1 MDNGTGQFRGV
12 YLQGNERVRPIF
24 TEWMRPFADLGLN
37 TLTINNTFGVD
48 IIGFDMAG
56 LPAFQFIQDPIA
68 YETRTHHSNM
78 DVYDKLVAEDLRR
91 NAVILASFLY
101 HAAMRD
107 DPFPRE
113 SHR

>member
-1 MDNGTGQFRGV
+1 M
-12 YLQGNERVRPIF
+12 
-24 TEWMRPFADLGLN
+24 LN
-37 TLTINNTFGVD
+37 RK
-48 IIGFDMAG
+48 
-56 LPAFQFIQDPIA
+56 DPIA

-78 DVYDKLVAEDLRR
+78 DVYDKLVPEDLRR

-107 DPFPRE
+107 DLFPRE